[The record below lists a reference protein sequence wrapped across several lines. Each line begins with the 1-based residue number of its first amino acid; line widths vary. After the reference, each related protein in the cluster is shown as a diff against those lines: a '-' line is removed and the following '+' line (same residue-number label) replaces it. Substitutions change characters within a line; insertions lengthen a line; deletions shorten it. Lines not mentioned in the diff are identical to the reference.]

1 MPFIDVKTT
10 ASVSDEKCEVLKAKL
25 GKAISVIPG
34 KSEGWLMVGIEPD
47 VKIWFRGDASEDSA
61 MVTVAV
67 LGTVS
72 AGDSSKLT
80 GKITDILNEELGISP
95 DRVYVS
101 YSEHDKWGWNGSNF

>member
-10 ASVSDEKCEVLKAKL
+10 AVVTDEKASCVKSAL

-34 KSEGWLMVGIEPD
+34 KSEGWLMVEIEPEK
-47 VKIWFRGDASEDSA
+47 KIWFRGDNSADSA

-67 LGTVS
+67 YGSLS
-72 AGDSSKLT
+72 DRDAAKMT
-80 GKITDILNEELGISP
+80 GEITKILEEYLEIDP
-95 DRVYVS
+95 DRTYVS